1 MIPKGSTPTEPLL
14 PPKSTLD
21 CLFFDGYG
29 PGNTGQM
36 NCDDGEE
43 ISIENAWYGRT
54 STSECSAGLSDGMFD
69 DEFYQIC
76 NSGLNVTTDVA
87 AVCDGKNTCQF
98 RLEHFGLFDPCVNIH
113 KYTKIIYSCIRK

>member
-1 MIPKGSTPTEPLL
+1 
-14 PPKSTLD
+14 
-21 CLFFDGYG
+21 
-29 PGNTGQM
+29 M

-76 NSGLNVTTDVA
+76 NSGLNVTTDAA

-98 RLEHFGLFDPCVNIH
+98 RLEHFGLFDPCVNIY
-113 KYTKIIYSCIRK
+113 KYTKILYSCMRKQKAYYNLVSVVQFFFNEYPFTGYA